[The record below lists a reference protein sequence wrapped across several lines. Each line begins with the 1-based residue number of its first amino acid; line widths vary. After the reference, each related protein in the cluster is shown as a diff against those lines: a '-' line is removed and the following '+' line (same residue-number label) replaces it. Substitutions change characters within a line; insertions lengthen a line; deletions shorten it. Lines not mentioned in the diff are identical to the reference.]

1 MQNETKAV
9 RDRLIRSVR
18 GSNDNNRKY
27 NLFAFEKLQ
36 DVFLTKY
43 ILYSVKTKIMLST
56 NDTQMHSS
64 YSSLITDDDCHDEVM
79 FYIFVKR
86 IISRLS
92 MEFIR

>member
-1 MQNETKAV
+1 
-9 RDRLIRSVR
+9 
-18 GSNDNNRKY
+18 
-27 NLFAFEKLQ
+27 
-36 DVFLTKY
+36 
-43 ILYSVKTKIMLST
+43 MLST